1 MDLLAIQQGLAT
13 AASAISGLRAFAT
26 LPGTVNPP
34 TFAVIEN
41 DLEYNQTFGNGMTQI
56 NFVCGLYLPSDEQG
70 REALVSYLTNNGPTS
85 IKAALETDKTLGG
98 TAKTLNVDR
107 VRGAFRLYTIG
118 PNDYLGAN
126 FDVRVWG

>member
-26 LPGTVNPP
+26 LPDTINPP

-56 NFVCGLYLPSDEQG
+56 NFICGLYLTNSEQG
-70 REALVSYLTNNGPTS
+70 REALIGYLTNSGVTS
-85 IKAALETDKTLGG
+85 IKAALEADKTLGG

-107 VRGAFRLYTIG
+107 VRGAFRLYT
-118 PNDYLGAN
+118 
-126 FDVRVWG
+126 